1 MSTAIDPWAT
11 TTNPETGSQAPA
23 FDPFADDVNPETA
36 GGGMSNAHSFPRL
49 NQLPENGGHVVIL
62 VPKSYDPAAPS
73 RREGQPPGEEFQCE
87 LHVLAGP
94 GTKVEKRARA
104 KNPDGT
110 EGKFVGTGEWYAI
123 GDGSEYPWPISWTQ
137 PPVAVNQKIL
147 LGQLK
152 EVFDVKTGRPKNGGL
167 WVGRLRHVPNKNSP
181 TKLQGA
187 TPDRMDAA
195 LAEYRQALGQG
206 DTTVPDPKGG
216 IKLMNA
222 TPEEK
227 AAARAYWQSLGR

>member
-11 TTNPETGSQAPA
+11 TTNPETGQTAPA

-36 GGGMSNAHSFPRL
+36 GGGMSNKHSFPRL

-62 VPKSYDPAAPS
+62 VPKSYDPQAPS
-73 RREGQPPGEEFQCE
+73 NYQRNGKNTVEEFSCE

-94 GTKVEKRARA
+94 GTKVEKRE
-104 KNPDGT
+104 KNEQT
-110 EGKFVGTGEWYAI
+110 GKYESTGQFYAI
-123 GDGSEYPWPISWTQ
+123 GDGSEYPWPISWTA
-137 PPVAVNQKIL
+137 PTIRVNQGIL
-147 LGQLK
+147 VGQLK
-152 EVFDVKTGRPKNGGL
+152 NVFDVKTGEQINGGL
-167 WVGRLRHVPNKNSP
+167 WVGRLRHVPNPNSP
-181 TKLQGA
+181 KHLQNA
-187 TPDRMDAA
+187 TPDQMDAA
-195 LAEYRQALGQG
+195 LKAHRQALGQG

>member
-62 VPKSYDPAAPS
+62 VPKSYDPKVVS
-73 RREGQPPGEEFQCE
+73 RYQPEGGEEFTCE

-94 GTKVEKRARA
+94 GTKVEKRERE

-110 EGKFVGTGEWYAI
+110 DGKCVGSGQWYGI
-123 GDGSEYPWPISWTQ
+123 GDGTDYPWPISWTS
-137 PPVAVNQKIL
+137 PPIKVNQRIL
-147 LGQLK
+147 VGQLK
-152 EVFDVKTGRPKNGGL
+152 NVFDVKTGEPINGGL
-167 WVGRLRHVPNKNSP
+167 WVGRLRHVPNPNSP
-181 TKLQGA
+181 KALQSA
-187 TPDRMDAA
+187 TPDQMDAA
-195 LAEYRQALGQG
+195 LKAYRKAVGEG
-206 DTTVPDPKGG
+206 DTTVPEPKGG

-227 AAARAYWQSLGR
+227 AKARAYWQSLGR